1 MVAASEEGLVRE
13 RIVQSWSGGKDS
25 CMSLAAL
32 LRDERRSVATLLT
45 TVTEGYERV
54 SMHGVRLV
62 LLHQQAAALGLPLD
76 VAFIPQNASNEIY
89 EARME
94 AALARSREAGVTTI
108 AFGDLFLADVR
119 RYREAWLARTGMMPI
134 FPIWSCDTGNL
145 ARRFIDEGF
154 KAVLT
159 CVDTRV
165 LDPAFA
171 GRAFDHALLAD
182 LPPTVDPCGENGE
195 FHTFVF
201 AGPIFRRD
209 VPVTRGER
217 VQRDA
222 WCFCDLLPGPLDH
235 GAAPR

>member
-1 MVAASEEGLVRE
+1 MRE
-13 RIVQSWSGGKDS
+13 RIVHSWSGGKDS

-32 LRDERRSVATLLT
+32 LRDETRAVAALLT

-76 VAFIPQNASNEIY
+76 VVFIPQNASNEIY

-94 AALARSREAGVTTI
+94 AAFARSRECGVTTI
-108 AFGDLFLADVR
+108 AFGDLFLADIR
-119 RYREAWLARTGMMPI
+119 RYREQWLARTGMMPI
-134 FPIWSCDTGNL
+134 FPIWHCDTRDL

-165 LDPAFA
+165 LDPSFA

-182 LPPTVDPCGENGE
+182 LPPAVDPCGENGE

-201 AGPIFRRD
+201 AGPIFRWD
-209 VPVTRGER
+209 VLVTRGQT

-222 WCFCDLLPGPLDH
+222 WCFCDLLPVPS
-235 GAAPR
+235 